1 MGLGEE
7 VDYIMIRG
15 EGLDLLSPIF
25 CNLAGVLEFDFHSL
39 PGSFYY
45 VMDL

>member
-1 MGLGEE
+1 MIGE
-7 VDYIMIRG
+7 D
-15 EGLDLLSPIF
+15 GLDLLSPIF
-25 CNLAGVLEFDFHSL
+25 YNLAGVFEFGFHSL